1 MNIYWHFNAS
11 SSKRLPALSREYGS
25 SSSQQV
31 IPIVKSTA
39 ASRTATTAPLA
50 GAVVPSETPRPGRRG
65 KATAAKEDEDKT
77 LEAKRTVPI
86 TAAISAPPSAPCEG
100 CKVHVYIHVCAE
112 CSVWVH

>member
-1 MNIYWHFNAS
+1 MNRYWHFNAS
-11 SSKRLPALSREYGS
+11 SSKRLPALSHEYGS

-39 ASRTATTAPLA
+39 ASRTTTTAPLA

-65 KATAAKEDEDKT
+65 KATAAREDEDKT

-100 CKVHVYIHVCAE
+100 CKVHVYICAE